1 MKRLM
6 LLVPALLV
14 LAAGLPV
21 TAAPDAEAAPSS
33 AFTRTKE
40 VDRAFE
46 DDGDTI
52 SVEKRRVT
60 VSVDHTENLRG
71 RERVRVSWKGAH
83 PSGGRAASPFGAAG
97 LRQEYPVVILQCR
110 GRDDARL
117 PAAKRVSPETCWTS
131 TAQQRFRSTSDRQ
144 AIWRRDLHARPG
156 DTEQKSGIDP
166 FPTSGCDDVPS
177 FSAHAVPFVA
187 ASGKTYTSCSAETMA
202 PEAAV
207 DAALPAAEQAAFTDT
222 DGTGSVSFEVR
233 TATENESLGCSDT
246 VACSIVVIPI
256 MGLSCVDGDDECT
269 RTGRFAPGSSNFA
282 GEGVDDAVSAGYW
295 WAGSN
300 WRNRITVP
308 VTFGTAPNV
317 CDVLD
322 SRAPT
327 AFYGSELM
335 SQAALQWAPAY
346 CLSKKRF
353 KFQHNRMSDEAA
365 FALVEKNVAPA
376 ALVSGRREQ
385 EDETPV
391 AYAPTAVTGFAISYV
406 IDRPDNAGEYERLR
420 LTPRLLAKLLTQ
432 SYTGSAYGA
441 QHPGMGRNPQSL
453 NQDPEF
459 IALNPGLDTT
469 TREAAA
475 TVLSLSESSDV
486 MTALTSYIAADADA
500 RAFVNGTADPWG
512 MVVNPSYRRIR
523 LPVAEWPLLDTFV
536 PEYDLDCQQQLSTPY
551 FTQLAAPVSSL
562 RTIAEAVLDAWPN
575 VQTKCER
582 PSSSDPYK
590 FGRADRQGVGAR
602 FMLGVVSL
610 GDAERLGLRTA
621 AVRTSASTWVAPTP
635 SSMAAAVAAATE
647 VKDTT
652 GAFAITQKAL
662 AKRPKAYPGTMI
674 VYTVARTRGLAAKDA
689 KHVAQFIRV
698 ATTEGQRPGSANGT
712 LPAGYVPIVASGV
725 TKRLY
730 DAARHAADLIA
741 AQRPEQAPDTTPST
755 SPPSGGGGGSS
766 DAPVSAPGGDVPE
779 EQVRASGATKV
790 TLVETAPTGAI
801 TSTSGRMLLPL
812 LLCVG
817 LAAAAVGPVLRGIA
831 TARAR
836 R

>member
-1 MKRLM
+1 MKRA
-6 LLVPALLV
+6 LLLIPALV
-14 LAAGLPV
+14 VVVAGLPPAV
-21 TAAPDAEAAPSS
+21 TPDAQAASGSS
-33 AFTRTKE
+33 FTRTKE
-40 VDRAFE
+40 VDRTFE
-46 DDGDTI
+46 EDGQSV
-52 SVEKRRVT
+52 SVEKRRVSVT
-60 VSVDHTENLRG
+60 VDHTQNLRG
-71 RERVRVSWKGAH
+71 RERVQISWKGAH
-83 PSGGRAASPFGAAG
+83 PSGGRAPSPFGAAG

-110 GRDDARL
+110 GRDDASL

-131 TAQQRFRSTSDRQ
+131 TAQQRFRSTSERQ
-144 AIWRRDLHARPG
+144 AIWRRDLHAREG
-156 DTEQKSGIDP
+156 DTEQKSGISP
-166 FPTSGCDDVPS
+166 FPTSGCDDIPS
-177 FSAHAVPFVA
+177 FSAHAVPFVDA
-187 ASGKTYTSCSAETMA
+187 KGKSYTSCSAETMA

-207 DAALPAAEQAAFTDT
+207 DAALPAAEQAAFTDA
-222 DGTGSVSFEVR
+222 DGTGSASFEVR
-233 TATENESLGCSDT
+233 TATENESLACSDT
-246 VACSIVVIPI
+246 VACSIVVIPV

-282 GEGVDDAVSAGYW
+282 GDGVDDAVSASYW

-346 CLSKKRF
+346 CLSRKRF

-365 FALVEKNVAPA
+365 FALVEKGGAPA

-385 EDETPV
+385 EDEAPV

-406 IDRPDNAGEYERLR
+406 IDRPRNAGEYERLR

-459 IALNPGLDTT
+459 QALNPGLDAT

-486 MTALTSYIAADADA
+486 MTSLTSYIAADSEARSFLEGKAD
-500 RAFVNGTADPWG
+500 RWG
-512 MVVNPSYRRIR
+512 MVVNPSYRGLK

-621 AVRTSASTWVAPTP
+621 AVRTSAKTWVAPTR
-635 SSMAAAVAAATE
+635 SSMAAAVSTATA
-647 VKDTT
+647 VKGST
-652 GAFAITQKAL
+652 GAFEITPRAL
-662 AKRPKAYPGTMI
+662 AKRPQAYPGTMI

-689 KHVAQFIRV
+689 EHVAQFIRV

-712 LPAGYVPIVASGV
+712 LPSGYLPILATGV
-725 TKRLY
+725 TRRLY
-730 DAARHAADLIA
+730 DAAQRAADLIA
-741 AQRPEQAPDTTPST
+741 EQRAEKAPGSKDGSAPST
-755 SPPSGGGGGSS
+755 SGGSGPDPS
-766 DAPVSAPGGDVPE
+766 VAAPGGDVPP
-779 EQVRASGATKV
+779 EQARASGPAKATMV
-790 TLVETAPTGAI
+790 ATEPTSAI

-817 LAAAAVGPVLRGIA
+817 LAAGALGPVLRGVA
-831 TARAR
+831 AARAR